1 MWDPR
6 AESCG
11 SKGMKYHICG
21 CHRLSCMEGFYKVG
35 GFSLCAQVPGGCMP
49 VIRDVYMSGGE
60 GLFFVRLCTMH
71 MQDEIYR
78 K

>member
-1 MWDPR
+1 
-6 AESCG
+6 
-11 SKGMKYHICG
+11 
-21 CHRLSCMEGFYKVG
+21 
-35 GFSLCAQVPGGCMP
+35 MP

>member
-11 SKGMKYHICG
+11 SKDMKYHICG

-35 GFSLCAQVPGGCMP
+35 GFSLCAQVLGGCMP
-49 VIRDVYMSGGE
+49 VIRDVYMSGGRRSVFCPIVYNAHA
-60 GLFFVRLCTMH
+60 G
-71 MQDEIYR
+71 
-78 K
+78 